1 MTNPL
6 RLALLAAAI
15 ALAGCAA
22 PTPVPLYT
30 LPADHPNSAEV
41 EFLLSQAGRE
51 RNYGEGLALR
61 GAAKCNPSTL
71 FSFGIKVVEEPARP
85 IARTRVWYERHAS
98 HLPAGE
104 PLALQFWQNWSNGTS
119 YWNTVVLLAPGAR
132 YRAFINDRTPSIVDK
147 DTGLEALRLP
157 HDYFQRQL
165 NCP

>member
-6 RLALLAAAI
+6 HIALLAAAI

-22 PTPVPLYT
+22 PTRVPLYT

-41 EFLLSQAGRE
+41 EFLLSQSG

-85 IARTRVWYERHAS
+85 IARIVGAYERHTS

-119 YWNTVVLLAPGAR
+119 YWNAVVVLAPGAR

-147 DTGLEALRLP
+147 ETGLEALRLP

-165 NCP
+165 HCP